1 MKVSSAESNIIVHK
15 DTVPQTIDPG
25 KKAKLKADRRLSDFV
40 FREVEYGA
48 EKEKR
53 SSQDK
58 SGSHRLSELHHF
70 QTYHKF

>member
-1 MKVSSAESNIIVHK
+1 MKASYTESNITVHK
-15 DTVPQTIDPG
+15 DTGSQTNDPG
-25 KKAKLKADRRLSDFV
+25 KKTKLKAGRRLSNFV

-70 QTYHKF
+70 PTCHKS